1 MTQALHVII
10 LAAGEGKRMKSR
22 TPKVLQPIAGRPML
36 GHVVDTARALGAAG
50 IHVVYGHG
58 GDQVRAAFAAA
69 VERAQ
74 AMPKSVYVS
83 PEFAEAEQRHIF
95 AQDWLC
101 AGRAD
106 ALKEPGDYLTMTI
119 SGEPV
124 IILRDREGVLRGMSN
139 VCRHRMSTLLEGRG
153 NVRSIVCPYHA
164 WTYNLD
170 GSLRGAPAMT
180 LNESFCK
187 EALGLPAIRCE
198 VWQGWI
204 MVSLNPDA
212 AAPAERLA
220 EAAAL
225 IAPLDMTTYTETF
238 RETFRWA
245 TNWKVLAENFME
257 SYHLP
262 VCHAGTIGGA
272 SDLNK
277 MECPE
282 GEEAFNYHWIV
293 KNDLV
298 PLALAHPSNTVLQ
311 GDDRRI
317 TWLLA
322 IYPALLITL
331 TPGYFWYLSLTPDG
345 PGHVNVL
352 FGGGMSPEWLA
363 DPQAE
368 THLAAVRALLDDVNV
383 EDKGCTEKVYR
394 GLCSGMGTPGPL
406 SHLER
411 PNYEFAQYL
420 AARIPA

>member
-1 MTQALHVII
+1 MTQHDPS
-10 LAAGEGKRMKSR
+10 LA
-22 TPKVLQPIAGRPML
+22 IAEL
-36 GHVVDTARALGAAG
+36 RAN
-50 IHVVYGHG
+50 V
-58 GDQVRAAFAAA
+58 A
-69 VERAQ
+69 VPFERAR
-74 AMPKSVYVS
+74 AMPKSVYTS
-83 PEFAEAEQRHIF
+83 AAFAKAEQEHIF
-95 AQDWLC
+95 AREWLC

-106 ALKEPGDYLTMTI
+106 ALSNPGDYLTMTI

-170 GSLRGAPAMT
+170 GSLRGAPAMAR
-180 LNESFCK
+180 NEGFCK
-187 EALGLPAIRCE
+187 EDVKLPAVRVE
-198 VWQGWI
+198 DWQGWI
-204 MVSLNPDA
+204 MVTLSADA
-212 AAPAERLA
+212 PPVAERLA
-220 EAAAL
+220 GVDRLVGHLPMKDYREV
-225 IAPLDMTTYTETF
+225 F
-238 RETFRWA
+238 REEFRWD

-293 KNDLV
+293 KNDMV

-345 PGHVNVL
+345 PGSVRVL
-352 FGGGMSPEWLA
+352 FGGGMSAEWMA
-363 DPQAE
+363 DPEAE
-368 THLAAVRALLDDVNV
+368 AHLAKVKALLDDVNV
-383 EDKGCTEKVYR
+383 EDKGCVERVWQ
-394 GLCSGMGTPGPL
+394 GLCSGMSSPGSL

-411 PNYEFAQYL
+411 PNYDFARYI
-420 AARIPA
+420 AGRMPGG